1 MENMKSAEKICL
13 IGESGVGKTSLLR
26 LLQGKQVSTER
37 NPTVGLEIE
46 NSKLDG
52 KKCAIWDLG
61 GQERFK
67 FMWEDFLRGSGLTVL
82 VCDSTEKNIK
92 KTKKIYQ
99 RFLRRNGSKVI
110 AIANKQDLPKAMKV
124 DKVQEKLDG
133 LPTYGMS
140 AIRSDLRDRLRD
152 ILEYEAVNKE

>member
-13 IGESGVGKTSLLR
+13 VGESGVGKTSLLH
-26 LLQGKQVSTER
+26 LLQGKKVSTDR
-37 NPTVGLEIE
+37 NPTIGLDIE
-46 NSKLDG
+46 NSQLDG

-67 FMWEDFLRGSGLTVL
+67 FMWEDFLKGSGLTVL

-92 KTKKIYQ
+92 KTKELYK
-99 RFLRRNGSKVI
+99 RFVRRDGSKVI

-124 DKVQEKLDG
+124 NEVQEKLDG

-140 AIRSDLRDRLRD
+140 AVRSELRDRLRD
-152 ILEYEAVNKE
+152 ILEYEIVNEE